1 MGDKIFF
8 GRNLHCGQ
16 RGIQRSRS
24 AVIEQDG
31 SADEPRHGDD
41 LAGAFGANVR
51 RRREEA
57 GLTLEQLSTQS
68 SVSRAMLSKVERGEK
83 SPTIGVASKIAHA
96 LDASLSELIG
106 GAAAAASGVAV
117 VMRKNDRP
125 VFRDPDTG
133 FERHMVSAAPGAG
146 GGEMVVHYLPA
157 QVSTG
162 LLPAYPRG
170 SEKQLVVL
178 DGTLTVAIG
187 GITETL
193 NTGDSIFF
201 QADADH
207 GFANRTNAPCEY
219 IMIISRRS

>member
-1 MGDKIFF
+1 M
-8 GRNLHCGQ
+8 
-16 RGIQRSRS
+16 
-24 AVIEQDG
+24 VEQDG
-31 SADEPRHGDD
+31 NVAEPQHRDD
-41 LAGAFGANVR
+41 LAGAFGRNVR
-51 RRREEA
+51 RRREDA

-83 SPTIGVASKIAHA
+83 SPTIGVASRIAHA
-96 LDASLSELIG
+96 LDASLSDLIG

-117 VMRKNDRP
+117 VLRKNDRP
-125 VFRDPDTG
+125 VFRDPETG

-162 LLPAYPRG
+162 LLPAYPPG

-178 DGTLTVAIG
+178 EGTLTVAIG
-187 GITETL
+187 RISEIL
-193 NTGDSIFF
+193 NAGDSLFF

-207 GFANRTNAPCEY
+207 GFANRTDAPCEY
-219 IMIISRRS
+219 IMVISRRT

>member
-1 MGDKIFF
+1 M
-8 GRNLHCGQ
+8 
-16 RGIQRSRS
+16 
-24 AVIEQDG
+24 VEQDG
-31 SADEPRHGDD
+31 SAAEPQHGDE
-41 LAGAFGANVR
+41 LAGAFGRNVR
-51 RRREEA
+51 RHREEA

-96 LDASLSELIG
+96 LDASLSDLIG
-106 GAAAAASGVAV
+106 APAAAASGVAV

-125 VFRDPDTG
+125 VFRDPETG

-146 GGEMVVHYLPA
+146 GAELVVHYLPA
-157 QVSTG
+157 QVSMG
-162 LLPAYPRG
+162 LLPAYPPG
-170 SEKQLVVL
+170 TEKQLVVL
-178 DGTLTVAIG
+178 EGTLTVAIG

-193 NTGDSIFF
+193 NAGDSLFF

-219 IMIISRRS
+219 IMVISRRT

>member
-1 MGDKIFF
+1 M
-8 GRNLHCGQ
+8 
-16 RGIQRSRS
+16 
-24 AVIEQDG
+24 VEQDANVAE
-31 SADEPRHGDD
+31 SQDRDD
-41 LAGAFGANVR
+41 LAGAFGRNVR

-83 SPTIGVASKIAHA
+83 SPTIGVASRIAHA
-96 LDASLSELIG
+96 LDASLSDLVG

-117 VMRKNDRP
+117 VLRKNDRP
-125 VFRDPDTG
+125 VFRDPETG

-162 LLPAYPRG
+162 LLPAYPAG
-170 SEKQLVVL
+170 TEKQLVVL
-178 DGTLTVAIG
+178 EGTLTVAIG
-187 GITETL
+187 GIIEIL
-193 NTGDSIFF
+193 NTGDSLFF

-207 GFANRTNAPCEY
+207 GFANRTDAPCEY
-219 IMIISRRS
+219 IMVISRRT

>member
-1 MGDKIFF
+1 M
-8 GRNLHCGQ
+8 
-16 RGIQRSRS
+16 
-24 AVIEQDG
+24 VEQDG
-31 SADEPRHGDD
+31 NATEPQHGDD
-41 LAGAFGANVR
+41 LAGAFGGNVR

-83 SPTIGVASKIAHA
+83 SPTIGVASRIAHA
-96 LDASLSELIG
+96 LDASLSDLIG
-106 GAAAAASGVAV
+106 GAAAAGSGVAV

-125 VFRDPDTG
+125 LFRDPETG
-133 FERHMVSAAPGAG
+133 FERHIVSAAPGAG
-146 GGEMVVHYLPA
+146 GAEMVLHYLPA

-170 SEKQLVVL
+170 AEKQLVVL
-178 DGTLTVAIG
+178 EGTLTVAIS
-187 GITETL
+187 GISETL
-193 NTGDSIFF
+193 NTGDSLFF

-219 IMIISRRS
+219 IMVISRRT